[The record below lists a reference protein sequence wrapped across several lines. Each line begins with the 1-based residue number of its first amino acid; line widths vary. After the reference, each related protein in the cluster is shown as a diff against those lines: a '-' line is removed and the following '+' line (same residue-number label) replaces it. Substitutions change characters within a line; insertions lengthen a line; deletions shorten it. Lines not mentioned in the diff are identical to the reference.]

1 MIQEKLLLSK
11 TFSKQ
16 LNIGTA
22 LSNFIESILDI
33 FGEKTT
39 VFERRPI
46 TFSEYFYVE
55 LITFSNGFQVRTS
68 LERDPETFEIKA
80 TAYSEPN
87 HGYLSNLSLEE
98 LSIMRSLVKQERELI
113 INQKY
118 STVDQNELDIVS
130 SLLMKLKIITGEI
143 I

>member
-22 LSNFIESILDI
+22 LSNFIENILEI
-33 FGEKTT
+33 FGDKTT
-39 VFERRPI
+39 VLERRPI

-55 LITFSNGFQVRTS
+55 LITFTNGFQVRTS
-68 LERDPETFEIKA
+68 LRRNPKTFEIEAKV
-80 TAYSEPN
+80 YSEPN
-87 HGYLSNLSLEE
+87 HSYLSELTIEE
-98 LSIMRSLVKQERELI
+98 LSVMRSLVKRERDHI
-113 INQKY
+113 IKQKY
-118 STVDQNELDIVS
+118 SDVDQSELDVIS
-130 SLLMKLKIITGEI
+130 SLFMKLKIITGEI

>member
-1 MIQEKLLLSK
+1 MIQEKLLLDK

-22 LSNFIESILDI
+22 LSNFIDDILEV
-33 FGEKTT
+33 FGEKTI
-39 VFERRPI
+39 VIERKPI

-55 LITFSNGFQVRTS
+55 LITFSNHFKVRTS
-68 LERDPETFEIKA
+68 LKRNPDTLDIEAK
-80 TAYSEPN
+80 AYSEPN
-87 HGYLSNLSLEE
+87 HSYLSNLTLEE
-98 LSIMRSLVKQERELI
+98 LSVMRLLVKKEREHI
-113 INQKY
+113 IEQKY
-118 STVDQNELDIVS
+118 ADVNQNELELIS